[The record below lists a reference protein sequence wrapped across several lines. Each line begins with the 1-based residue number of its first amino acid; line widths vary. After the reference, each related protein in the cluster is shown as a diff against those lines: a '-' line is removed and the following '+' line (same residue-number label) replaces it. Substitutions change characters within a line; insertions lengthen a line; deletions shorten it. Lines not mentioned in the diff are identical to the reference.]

1 MTEAAMT
8 NRWRMSVTDR
18 PVSDEPFDL
27 PAGPYR
33 FIYAMEG
40 RASVASEAGE
50 QSCAADDGLFA
61 TGPTRISGE
70 GRVWIYEVD
79 PTGAPP
85 AFDPSIILS
94 HSFTLDFGGPWLVRA
109 DRIESPSGA
118 ATPRHGHRGP
128 GIRRLIYG
136 RLLAEVGEAW
146 ERIEAGQ
153 AWFETGRDPVVG
165 SNIHTGNSAFV
176 RVMVLPIELQGG
188 KSSFMPA
195 SPEEAAKPRAVTNR
209 LFGECVIPA

>member
-1 MTEAAMT
+1 MTQ
-8 NRWRMSVTDR
+8 RWRMSVYDR
-18 PVSDEPFDL
+18 PAGAEAFDL
-27 PAGPYR
+27 PRGPYR
-33 FIYAMEG
+33 FIYVSEG
-40 RASVASEAGE
+40 QATVTSEAGE
-50 QSCAADDGLFA
+50 QSCGADDGLFA
-61 TGPTRISGE
+61 TGATRIAGE

-79 PTGAPP
+79 PTGAPQV
-85 AFDPSIILS
+85 FDPSMILS
-94 HSFTLDFGGPWLVRA
+94 HSFTPDFGGPWLMRA

-128 GIRRLIYG
+128 GIRRLIFG
-136 RLLAEVGEAW
+136 RLLAEVGETW

-153 AWFETGRDPVVG
+153 AWFETGHDPVVG
-165 SNIHTGNSAFV
+165 TNIHTGNSAFV

-209 LFGECVIPA
+209 LFGERVIPV

>member
-1 MTEAAMT
+1 MTQ
-8 NRWRMSVTDR
+8 RWRMSVYDR
-18 PVSDEPFDL
+18 PVGTEPL
-27 PAGPYR
+27 ALSAGPHR
-33 FIYAMEG
+33 FIYVREG
-40 RASVASEAGE
+40 RVVLASGE
-50 QSCAADDGLFA
+50 GESTCGEDDGLFA
-61 TGPTRISGE
+61 TDAARLTGE

-79 PTGAPP
+79 PSGVPP

-94 HSFTLDFGGPWLVRA
+94 HSFALDFGGPWLMRA

-136 RLLAEVGEAW
+136 RLLAEVGETW

-153 AWFETGRDPVVG
+153 AWFETGSDPVVG
-165 SNIHTGNSAFV
+165 TNIHTGNSAFV

-195 SPEEAAKPRAVTNR
+195 SPEEAAKPRAVANR
-209 LFGECVIPA
+209 LFGEYVIPG